1 MVDGSSLDDEDRE
14 VKKRIKQEGGEEG
27 KEKGKEEEEEKERG
41 RERERIVGGLDLQ
54 GSKAFLSLSHP
65 QGSTG
70 FRLSPGKGI
79 TTKVPQRFLPVYL
92 TSPHLNQSAL
102 YRTLPIFFS
111 TSPSLKTPNSSLLTS
126 LNTPITSTKVFV
138 DSIPKKASL
147 LSNDP
152 LTLSV

>member
-27 KEKGKEEEEEKERG
+27 KEEGKEEEEEKERG

-92 TSPHLNQSAL
+92 TSPQPVSLIPHITDLLFYLSISQNSQLFSSYISQYANNFYKSFRRLNSQRS
-102 YRTLPIFFS
+102 
-111 TSPSLKTPNSSLLTS
+111 LTS
-126 LNTPITSTKVFV
+126 LQR
-138 DSIPKKASL
+138 
-147 LSNDP
+147 P